1 MSAADMPLGHVAIRW
16 RLPEGQENALVG
28 LRRARRECRALLE
41 KANLPPYST
50 VQELCERLGV
60 QRGRPIVL
68 IAREMTHGQRSG
80 QFEQH
85 LTEDRIYYPQHTSTA
100 HQAHIIC
107 HEIAHLLLAHIPE
120 LDALD
125 PEVVRLV
132 LGRSHY
138 ADPAEEQAEVL
149 GTLLWQ
155 QLNLAP
161 AEPTNAAV
169 VTSLEHRR
177 SRHV

>member
-1 MSAADMPLGHVAIRW
+1 M
-16 RLPEGQENALVG
+16 G
-28 LRRARRECRALLE
+28 LRSARRKCRALLE
-41 KANLPPYST
+41 QADLPPYST
-50 VQELCERLGV
+50 VRELCDGLGAR
-60 QRGRPIVL
+60 RGRPIVL
-68 IAREMTHGQRSG
+68 VARETPLGERSG

-85 LTEDRIYYPQHTSTA
+85 LTEDRIHYPLHTSEA

-125 PEVVRLV
+125 PEVARLV

-138 ADPAEEQAEVL
+138 ADPAEEQAEIL

-155 QLNLAP
+155 QLALAP
-161 AEPTNAAV
+161 DEAASASV

>member
-1 MSAADMPLGHVAIRW
+1 MLITREPT
-16 RLPEGQENALVG
+16 PGQV
-28 LRRARRECRALLE
+28 
-41 KANLPPYST
+41 
-50 VQELCERLGV
+50 
-60 QRGRPIVL
+60 
-68 IAREMTHGQRSG
+68 SG
-80 QFEQH
+80 QYEQH
-85 LTEDRIYYPQHTSTA
+85 LTEDRIYFPQHTSVA

-125 PEVVRLV
+125 PEVARLV

-138 ADPAEEQAEVL
+138 TDPAEEQAEVL

-155 QLNLAP
+155 QLDLALDES
-161 AEPTNAAV
+161 ASAVV